1 MRVKFTDLVNFTGR
15 ACKPFDGQKYY
26 ISTGC
31 VHDDLIADSE
41 IETVDYKSRPSR
53 ANLEVVDGDI
63 IFAKMQGTKKTLII
77 NDKLANHVYSTGFC
91 AVRPK
96 KDIVTA
102 DCLYY
107 LISSQLFLD
116 AKDKNCSGATQ
127 KAVTKA
133 GLGRI
138 ELDIPSLKNQER
150 VGVVLKKLD
159 TILWLR
165 NRQLQDLD
173 NLIKARFVEMFG
185 IPGTD
190 PFGYGIRKLG
200 ECCELNP
207 KKAQDKRLLSVS
219 EVSFV
224 PMPLV
229 SECGDIDTTNIR
241 PYEEV
246 KKGFTYFAEDD
257 VLFAKITPCMEN
269 GKGAIAKG
277 LLNEIG
283 FGSTEF
289 HVLRPIGDLS
299 NPCWIY
305 TLTSFRSFRKDAES
319 NMTGSAGQRRTPVSF
334 LENYAISLPPIKLQD
349 QFASFVAQ
357 VDKSKFALLK
367 CIDRL
372 SNPAFRTDLRSV
384 IIS

>member
-1 MRVKFTDLVNFTGR
+1 MQGILPNENIDIHWLCNALKFLHLEKYATKATVPNLYFRDYGEALLRVPDYE
-15 ACKPFDGQKYY
+15 DQKR
-26 ISTGC
+26 ISG
-31 VHDDLIADSE
+31 VLRK
-41 IETVDYKSRPSR
+41 IET
-53 ANLEVVDGDI
+53 I
-63 IFAKMQGTKKTLII
+63 IEKK
-77 NDKLANHVYSTGFC
+77 G
-91 AVRPK
+91 
-96 KDIVTA
+96 
-102 DCLYY
+102 
-107 LISSQLFLD
+107 QE
-116 AKDKNCSGATQ
+116 TQ
-127 KAVTKA
+127 K
-133 GLGRI
+133 
-138 ELDIPSLKNQER
+138 
-150 VGVVLKKLD
+150 
-159 TILWLR
+159 
-165 NRQLQDLD
+165 LD